1 MGQGNDIVVL
11 RQVKLES
18 EYSNVAIDQLVRLK
32 DHGVSASYIR
42 RMKDKGFDVSLDE
55 YVRLRDRGEREE

>member
-1 MGQGNDIVVL
+1 MSLNFIRELTGLGYTELTPEELI
-11 RQVKLES
+11 RT
-18 EYSNVAIDQLVRLK
+18 R